1 MCYFGVI
8 NPIKRIK
15 TMKKMLTMTAFACLA
30 ACAISCGNKRE
41 KSVPIGYESYS
52 DSIYMVN
59 DSTIGEMQTYI
70 YEGMLPTDAGIPA
83 NYLLTIYSY
92 DLNSDGSYTLS
103 ESYTETNGTAR
114 TSYDEGEVLVM
125 MGMPNDSTAI
135 VYELISYNNR
145 PSLQLVAEGDS
156 AMHKIGK
163 DFKRV
168 SHDIRHKLRRR

>member
-1 MCYFGVI
+1 
-8 NPIKRIK
+8 
-15 TMKKMLTMTAFACLA
+15 MKKVLTMTAFVFLA

-41 KSVPIGYESYS
+41 KNAPIGYESYS

-59 DSTIGEMQTYI
+59 DSTIGELQTYI
-70 YEGMLPTDAGIPA
+70 YEGMLPTDEAIPA

-92 DLNSDGSYTLS
+92 DLNSDGSYTLT

-114 TSYDEGEVLVM
+114 NLRDEGEVLVM
-125 MGMPNDSTAI
+125 FGMPNDSTAI

-145 PSLQLVAEGDS
+145 PRLRLVAEGDS
-156 AMHKIGK
+156 ALHKIGK

-168 SHDIRHKLRRR
+168 SHDIKHKLHRK